1 MKQVNSEIL
10 YIKPND
16 VIMLTFGKDYDLE
29 EAEHVARR
37 VAEQFPNNKFI
48 MNLEGLITDI
58 KIIKE
63 DVPFVTG
70 LTTADYMPPTS
81 WTTSSL
87 SSEEG
92 YKELKINDYL
102 Y

>member
-1 MKQVNSEIL
+1 
-10 YIKPND
+10 
-16 VIMLTFGKDYDLE
+16 MLTFGKDYDLE
-29 EAEHVARR
+29 EAEQVARR
-37 VAEQFPNNKFI
+37 MAEQFPNNKFI

-70 LTTADYMPPTS
+70 LTTTDYTPPASGTIAS
-81 WTTSSL
+81 WSP
-87 SSEEG
+87 EEG
-92 YKELKINDYL
+92 YKELKVNDYL

>member
-16 VIMLTFGKDYDLE
+16 VVMLTFGKEYNLE
-29 EAEHVARR
+29 EAESVARR

-63 DVPFVTG
+63 DIPFVTG
-70 LTTADYMPPTS
+70 LTTGDYTPPTS
-81 WTTSSL
+81 WTTSSW
-87 SSEEG
+87 SPEEG
-92 YKELKINDYL
+92 YKELKVNDYL

>member
-16 VIMLTFGKDYDLE
+16 VIMLTFGKEYDLE

-37 VAEQFPNNKFI
+37 MAEQFPNNKFI

-70 LTTADYMPPTS
+70 LTTADYTPPASRTTAS
-81 WTTSSL
+81 WSP
-87 SSEEG
+87 EEG
-92 YKELKINDYL
+92 YKELKVNDYL

>member
-1 MKQVNSEIL
+1 MKQVSSEIL
-10 YIKPND
+10 YIKPDD
-16 VIMLTFGKDYDLE
+16 VIMLTFGKDYDLD
-29 EAEHVARR
+29 EAEQVAKRM
-37 VAEQFPNNKFI
+37 AEEFPKNKFI

-70 LTTADYMPPTS
+70 LTTADYTPPTS
-81 WTTSSL
+81 WTTTSWSP
-87 SSEEG
+87 EEG
-92 YKELKINDYL
+92 YEELKVNDYI

>member
-1 MKQVNSEIL
+1 
-10 YIKPND
+10 
-16 VIMLTFGKDYDLE
+16 MLTFGKDYSLK
-29 EAEHVARR
+29 EAEHVAKR

-70 LTTADYMPPTS
+70 LTTADYTPPTS
-81 WTTSSL
+81 WTTSYL
-87 SSEEG
+87 S
-92 YKELKINDYL
+92 
-102 Y
+102 

>member
-16 VIMLTFGKDYDLE
+16 VVMLTFGKDYDLE
-29 EAEHVARR
+29 EAENVARH

-48 MNLEGLITDI
+48 INLEGLITDI

-70 LTTADYMPPTS
+70 LTTADYTPPTS
-81 WTTSSL
+81 RTTSSW
-87 SSEEG
+87 SPEEG
-92 YKELKINDYL
+92 YKELKVNDYL

>member
-16 VIMLTFGKDYDLE
+16 VVILTFGKEYDLE
-29 EAEHVARR
+29 EAEQVARR
-37 VAEQFPNNKFI
+37 VAEVFPNNKFI

-63 DVPFVTG
+63 DIPFVTG
-70 LTTADYMPPTS
+70 LTTADYTPPTS
-81 WTTSSL
+81 WTTSSW
-87 SSEEG
+87 SPEEG
-92 YKELKINDYL
+92 YEELRVNDYI

>member
-1 MKQVNSEIL
+1 MKQVSSEIL

-16 VIMLTFGKDYDLE
+16 VVMLTFGKDYDLE
-29 EAEHVARR
+29 EAEQVAKC

-63 DVPFVTG
+63 DIPFVTG
-70 LTTADYMPPTS
+70 LTTADYTPPTS
-81 WTTSSL
+81 WTTSSW
-87 SSEEG
+87 SPEEG
-92 YKELKINDYL
+92 YEELKVNDYL

>member
-16 VIMLTFGKDYDLE
+16 VVILTFGKEYDLE
-29 EAEHVARR
+29 EAEQVARR
-37 VAEQFPNNKFI
+37 VAEVFPNNKFI

-63 DVPFVTG
+63 DIPFVTG
-70 LTTADYMPPTS
+70 LTTADYTPPSS
-81 WTTSSL
+81 WTTSSW
-87 SSEEG
+87 SPEEG
-92 YKELKINDYL
+92 YKELKVNDYI